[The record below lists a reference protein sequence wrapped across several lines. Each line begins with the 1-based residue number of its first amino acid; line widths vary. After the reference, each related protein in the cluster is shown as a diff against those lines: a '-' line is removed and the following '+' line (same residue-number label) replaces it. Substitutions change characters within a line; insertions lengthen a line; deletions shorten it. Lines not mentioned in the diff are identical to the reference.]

1 MNTNLKIKLKRKN
14 TFNLCLRDLKEL
26 KIEKEFT
33 IQK

>member
-1 MNTNLKIKLKRKN
+1 MNTNLKSNLKKKN
-14 TFNLCLRDLKEL
+14 TFNLCIERFKKL